1 MNHWAFVIAAYAI
14 VLGGTAI
21 LLLAGLAAM
30 RKAEARAEEVTR
42 K

>member
-1 MNHWAFVIAAYAI
+1 MNHWAFIIAAYAV

-21 LLLAGLAAM
+21 LLLLSLQAM